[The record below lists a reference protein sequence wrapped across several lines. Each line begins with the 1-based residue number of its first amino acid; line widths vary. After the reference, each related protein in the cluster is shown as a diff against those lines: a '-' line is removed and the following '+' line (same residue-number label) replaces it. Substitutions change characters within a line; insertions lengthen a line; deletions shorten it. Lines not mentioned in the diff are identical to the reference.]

1 MKTTLI
7 LIAILL
13 LVVLLIYK
21 MKKDTTKEVNIPK
34 KKSGIKI
41 SNVEKRNEFLK
52 KHGNTVKKVV
62 RVKKDKPVFLSH
74 YKAQVLAYMKAKR
87 EKNFKTYRNENG
99 KLMRNRQGIPF
110 YNIQ

>member
-52 KHGNTVKKVV
+52 KPVKKVV

-74 YKAQVLAYMKAKR
+74 YKSQVLAYMKAKR